1 MFNVVLFVVFVMV
14 MREVRKKYGEIK
26 VLIIVYCR
34 LEIENYVN

>member
-1 MFNVVLFVVFVMV
+1 MFNVVLFVGFVMV
-14 MREVRKKYGEIK
+14 MREVRKKCDIK